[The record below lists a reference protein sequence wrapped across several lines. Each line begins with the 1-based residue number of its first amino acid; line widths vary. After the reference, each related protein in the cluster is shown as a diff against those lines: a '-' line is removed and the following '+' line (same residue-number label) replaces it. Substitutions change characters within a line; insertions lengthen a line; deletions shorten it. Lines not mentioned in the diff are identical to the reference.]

1 MILISQFYTG
11 RNSFVLCL
19 QLHVGLLNQRRCN
32 VIFVFTSTD
41 VVAVSSIDYG
51 LFLLQLAMAAIEAPS
66 DVTLGEQH
74 RYRQTVYGQDYTTCP
89 QLVER
94 RTCVPE
100 PCY

>member
-1 MILISQFYTG
+1 M
-11 RNSFVLCL
+11 LCL

-32 VIFVFTSTD
+32 VLFVFTSTD

-51 LFLLQLAMAAIEAPS
+51 LFLLQLDMAAIEAPS

-74 RYRQTVYGQDYTTCP
+74 RYRQTVYGQDYSTCP
-89 QLVER
+89 SLVER

-100 PCY
+100 AC